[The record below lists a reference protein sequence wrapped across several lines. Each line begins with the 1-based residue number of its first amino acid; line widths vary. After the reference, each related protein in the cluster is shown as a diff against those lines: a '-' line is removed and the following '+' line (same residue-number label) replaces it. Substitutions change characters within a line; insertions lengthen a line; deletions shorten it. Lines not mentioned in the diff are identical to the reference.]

1 MGAKSEQSS
10 RQYLAN
16 TSELAQGMFN
26 GLDGAQLRHVKL
38 LSSEMIDTRLWR
50 SVENRRKLERINR
63 KSEKLRYRKIYT
75 RWSTKEER

>member
-26 GLDGAQLRHVKL
+26 GLDGPQLRYVKL

-75 RWSTKEER
+75 RWSTKEET